1 MRLIRWRLG
10 HEIVRAAA
18 VVAAIG
24 LVAGCASTTGT
35 SGAASRAVT
44 RTLLNPQWLGAPP
57 TDFTQTIAV
66 SGGQTV
72 YVSAQTAW
80 DPNQNAVVGPGD
92 FSAQAARAFE
102 RLKVAV
108 EAANASLAD
117 VVRLTIYVKDY
128 RPEHLNVLRNV
139 ITRNFPPGA
148 PPTRTIVGVQTLERD
163 GLLIAVDAIAVNDVP
178 TR

>member
-24 LVAGCASTTGT
+24 LVAGCASTMGA

-108 EAANASLAD
+108 EAANASPSTTSRRAD
-117 VVRLTIYVKDY
+117 AAAGSV
-128 RPEHLNVLRNV
+128 
-139 ITRNFPPGA
+139 TR
-148 PPTRTIVGVQTLERD
+148 
-163 GLLIAVDAIAVNDVP
+163 
-178 TR
+178 

>member
-1 MRLIRWRLG
+1 MRLTRWGMAGSVL
-10 HEIVRAAA
+10 
-18 VVAAIG
+18 AAIV
-24 LVAGCASTTGT
+24 LVAGCASATGA
-35 SGAASRAVT
+35 GGGSRAVT
-44 RTLLNPQWLGAPP
+44 RTLLNPAWLGAAP

-80 DPNQNAVVGPGD
+80 DPGQNAAVGPGD
-92 FSAQAARAFE
+92 FRAQAVRAFT

-128 RPEHLNVLRNV
+128 RPEHLGVLRDV
-139 ITRNFPPGA
+139 MASNFPPGA
-148 PPTRTIVGVQTLERD
+148 MPTRTIVGVQALERD
-163 GLLIAVDAIAVNDVP
+163 GLLIAVDAVAVNDVP
-178 TR
+178 AR